1 MTKNKFKKI
10 KTIQN
15 VFLVLAVIFI
25 SGQFQTFGQ
34 ELEKVVIGTKF
45 KMESKILNEERTYIV
60 GLPKSYH
67 ESSRTYP
74 VLVLLDGE
82 AHFQGISGIV
92 DQMSQGRNHGH
103 IPEMIIVAVGNV
115 DRTRDFTPTNS
126 IIFMDG
132 SNKSQYQKTSG
143 GSAAFLKFLEKE
155 LLVII
160 AKKYRTNSYK
170 TLMGHSYGGLL
181 AGLSYLSEEG
191 SFDSFLTVDP
201 SFWWDKQ
208 IILKKMD
215 AAKTENLKDKKM
227 YISSA
232 YNYKTWKK
240 FGLGRKGQD
249 LFFAKLQDRNILSPN
264 LKMQYFEEEDHWSI
278 PAISFYHGLKFI
290 YQDFYMKDMH
300 TKSVESIVA
309 YYKNKFGG
317 KFSPPESDIN
327 MLAYKSLREG
337 KGQDKDKA
345 LKLFQLNV
353 SNYSKSYNAYDS
365 LAETYMAFGDKIKAL
380 QNYRISLKLNP
391 NNKNAKRAI
400 KELEEK

>member
-1 MTKNKFKKI
+1 MTLKNI
-10 KTIQN
+10 KSTEN
-15 VFLVLAVIFI
+15 RFI
-25 SGQFQTFGQ
+25 LLITFFILIQFQTYGQ
-34 ELEKVVIGTKF
+34 EIGKVVIGTKF
-45 KMESKILNEERTYIV
+45 KMVSKILHEERTYTV

-74 VLVLLDGE
+74 VLVLLDGD
-82 AHFQGISGIV
+82 AHFQGVSGIV
-92 DQMSQGRNHGH
+92 DQMSQGRYHGH

-126 IIFMDG
+126 VIFMDG
-132 SNKSQYQKTSG
+132 SNKYEYQKTSG
-143 GSAAFLKFLEKE
+143 GSAAFLKFLEEE
-155 LLVII
+155 LLVTI
-160 AKKYRTNSYK
+160 AKNYRTNSYK

-181 AGLSYLSEEG
+181 AGLSYLSEEN

-215 AAKTENLKDKKM
+215 AAKTENLEDKKM

-232 YNYKTWKK
+232 YNFKTWKK

-264 LKMQYFEEEDHWSI
+264 LKIQYFEEEDHWSI

-300 TKSVESIVA
+300 TKSVESIVT
-309 YYKNKFGG
+309 YYKNRFGG

-353 SNYSKSYNAYDS
+353 SNYPDSYNAFDS
-365 LAETYMAFGDKIKAL
+365 LGDAYMTIGNKKRAL
-380 QNYRISLKLNP
+380 ENFEKSLKLNAS
-391 NNKNAKRAI
+391 NENAKRMI
-400 KELEEK
+400 NKLKN